1 MIAGK
6 LKQLGNTI
14 DALNLRERGM
24 LLLIVVLLIWALW
37 QTLLMGPLSERQQA
51 LAQRV
56 ETASN
61 TINALNQI
69 IPALSM
75 QRARDPLA
83 AQREQLQQLRTQR
96 AQVADELTR
105 ATSSLIEPRQMGT
118 VLEAILARQQ
128 GLVLHS
134 LSSLDPKPLP
144 LEEKT
149 GLAPIYRHGLRIEVD
164 GGYLDLLQ
172 FVQALERMPW
182 AFIWEDMQIE
192 VEEHPRSRLRLTLY
206 TLSLGEGWLG
216 V

>member
-1 MIAGK
+1 
-6 LKQLGNTI
+6 
-14 DALNLRERGM
+14 
-24 LLLIVVLLIWALW
+24 
-37 QTLLMGPLSERQQA
+37 
-51 LAQRV
+51 
-56 ETASN
+56 
-61 TINALNQI
+61 
-69 IPALSM
+69 
-75 QRARDPLA
+75 
-83 AQREQLQQLRTQR
+83 
-96 AQVADELTR
+96 
-105 ATSSLIEPRQMGT
+105 MGT